1 MAPDEDCAIP
11 DDLIALEEHALA
23 ATCLE
28 LHASALMVHLEWGVI
43 DAWSDSRL
51 RSQEPA
57 LLLRDIQKV
66 SGAALL
72 WRHNHEV
79 RCIPLEDADWTFL
92 QTLHQGQTLGTA
104 AARAL
109 EEDEKFNLADRFA
122 RYLNDGVFAR
132 TVSGCSSQGGQ

>member
-11 DDLIALEEHALA
+11 DDLIALEGHALA

-28 LHASALMVHLEWGVI
+28 LHDSARMVRLEWGVI

-51 RSQEPA
+51 RSQGNAPP
-57 LLLRDIQKV
+57 LHDIHKV
-66 SGAALL
+66 CGAALL
-72 WRHNHEV
+72 WRHHHEV
-79 RCIPLEDADWTFL
+79 RCIPLDDANWTFL

-109 EEDEKFNLADRFA
+109 EKDEAFDLADRFA

-132 TVSGCSSQGGQ
+132 TVSGCSSHGGQ